1 MELCPGE
8 VASRGKSLIK
18 VSTTKWALTA
28 DDKEPLGLG
37 GGGGLY
43 LVLFCLF
50 KIYFTFSY
58 VHVYEFVHT

>member
-37 GGGGLY
+37 GGLY
-43 LVLFCLF
+43 VVLFCLF
-50 KIYFTFSY
+50 KIYFTVSD